1 MIVKDLYEDVS
12 NQKKQHE
19 YNLEEILEHKMTK
32 LLETNQGLRLQA
44 EINPRHLLFVKP
56 SQHVINL
63 ELNQENEFKL
73 ELLLLRVKLD
83 KLTL

>member
-32 LLETNQGLRLQA
+32 L
-44 EINPRHLLFVKP
+44 
-56 SQHVINL
+56 
-63 ELNQENEFKL
+63 
-73 ELLLLRVKLD
+73 
-83 KLTL
+83 